1 MNISELPIDAR
12 ALLYFHIRS
21 TEHYLTGKINED
33 QSIPYVKFRER
44 TLTQLAIGGADVM
57 QMQVINRFGGM
68 CRLFD
73 ASCCLTAIHKELLC
87 GIYYGNSWMNWN
99 LICIS
104 IAIRHTITNGT
115 WLIRLSKISYL
126 DNNNSSPNGTNNSK
140 GSI

>member
-44 TLTQLAIGGADVM
+44 TLSQLAIGGADAM

-73 ASCCLTAIHKELLC
+73 ASYCLTAIQKS
-87 GIYYGNSWMNWN
+87 IKGNSQRAVVRNLLWQFMDELEFDMHINSDTAYNYKWN
-99 LICIS
+99 LVNQIIKDKLF
-104 IAIRHTITNGT
+104 G
-115 WLIRLSKISYL
+115 
-126 DNNNSSPNGTNNSK
+126 
-140 GSI
+140 

>member
-44 TLTQLAIGGADVM
+44 TLSQLAIGGADVM
-57 QMQVINRFGGM
+57 QLQVINRFGGM

-73 ASCCLTAIHKELLC
+73 ASYCLTAIQKS
-87 GIYYGNSWMNWN
+87 IKGNSQRAVVRNLLWQFMDELEFDMHINSDTAYNYKWN
-99 LICIS
+99 LVNQIIKDKLF
-104 IAIRHTITNGT
+104 G
-115 WLIRLSKISYL
+115 
-126 DNNNSSPNGTNNSK
+126 
-140 GSI
+140 

>member
-73 ASCCLTAIHKELLC
+73 ASYCLTAIQKS
-87 GIYYGNSWMNWN
+87 IKGNSQRAVVRNLLWQFMDELEFDMHINSDTAYNYKWN
-99 LICIS
+99 LVNQI
-104 IAIRHTITNGT
+104 NKDKLFG
-115 WLIRLSKISYL
+115 
-126 DNNNSSPNGTNNSK
+126 
-140 GSI
+140 

>member
-12 ALLYFHIRS
+12 ALLYFHIRC

-73 ASCCLTAIHKELLC
+73 ASYCLTAIQKS
-87 GIYYGNSWMNWN
+87 IKGNSQRAVVRNLLWQFMDELEFDMHINSDTAYNYKWN
-99 LICIS
+99 LVNQIIKDKLF
-104 IAIRHTITNGT
+104 G
-115 WLIRLSKISYL
+115 
-126 DNNNSSPNGTNNSK
+126 
-140 GSI
+140 

>member
-12 ALLYFHIRS
+12 ALLYFNIRS

-73 ASCCLTAIHKELLC
+73 ASYCLTAIQKS
-87 GIYYGNSWMNWN
+87 IKGNSQRAVVRNLLWQFMDELEFDMHINSDTAYNYKWN
-99 LICIS
+99 LVNQIIKDKLF
-104 IAIRHTITNGT
+104 G
-115 WLIRLSKISYL
+115 
-126 DNNNSSPNGTNNSK
+126 
-140 GSI
+140 

>member
-73 ASCCLTAIHKELLC
+73 ASYCLTAIQKS
-87 GIYYGNSWMNWN
+87 IKGNSQRAVVRNLLWQFMDELEFDMHINSNTAYNYKWN
-99 LICIS
+99 LVNQIIKDKLF
-104 IAIRHTITNGT
+104 G
-115 WLIRLSKISYL
+115 
-126 DNNNSSPNGTNNSK
+126 
-140 GSI
+140 

>member
-33 QSIPYVKFRER
+33 QSMPYVKFRER

-73 ASCCLTAIHKELLC
+73 ASYCLTAIQKS
-87 GIYYGNSWMNWN
+87 IKGNSQRAVVRNLLWQFMDELEFDMHINSDTAYNYKWN
-99 LICIS
+99 LVNQIIKDKLF
-104 IAIRHTITNGT
+104 G
-115 WLIRLSKISYL
+115 
-126 DNNNSSPNGTNNSK
+126 
-140 GSI
+140 

>member
-44 TLTQLAIGGADVM
+44 TLSQLAIGGADVM

-73 ASCCLTAIHKELLC
+73 ASYCLTAIQKS
-87 GIYYGNSWMNWN
+87 IKGNSQR
-99 LICIS
+99 
-104 IAIRHTITNGT
+104 AVV
-115 WLIRLSKISYL
+115 RLSLIH
-126 DNNNSSPNGTNNSK
+126 
-140 GSI
+140 I

>member
-73 ASCCLTAIHKELLC
+73 ASYCLTAIQKS
-87 GIYYGNSWMNWN
+87 IKGNSQRAVVRNLLWQFMDELEFDMHINSDMAYNYKWN
-99 LICIS
+99 LVNQIIKDKLF
-104 IAIRHTITNGT
+104 G
-115 WLIRLSKISYL
+115 
-126 DNNNSSPNGTNNSK
+126 
-140 GSI
+140 

>member
-44 TLTQLAIGGADVM
+44 TLSQLAIGGADVM

-73 ASCCLTAIHKELLC
+73 ASYCLTAIQKS
-87 GIYYGNSWMNWN
+87 IKGNSQRAVVRNLLWQFIDELEFEMHINSDTAYNYKWN
-99 LICIS
+99 LVNQIIKDKLF
-104 IAIRHTITNGT
+104 G
-115 WLIRLSKISYL
+115 
-126 DNNNSSPNGTNNSK
+126 
-140 GSI
+140 

>member
-1 MNISELPIDAR
+1 MNITELPIDAR

-73 ASCCLTAIHKELLC
+73 ASYCLTAIQKS
-87 GIYYGNSWMNWN
+87 IKGNSQRAVVRNLLWQFMDELEFDMHINSDTAYNYKWN
-99 LICIS
+99 LVNQIIKDKLF
-104 IAIRHTITNGT
+104 G
-115 WLIRLSKISYL
+115 
-126 DNNNSSPNGTNNSK
+126 
-140 GSI
+140 

>member
-1 MNISELPIDAR
+1 MNISELPIDAC

-44 TLTQLAIGGADVM
+44 TLSQLAIGGADVM

-73 ASCCLTAIHKELLC
+73 ASYCLTAIQKS
-87 GIYYGNSWMNWN
+87 IKGNSQRAVVRNLLWQFMDELEFDMHINSDTAYNYKWN
-99 LICIS
+99 LVNQIFKDKLF
-104 IAIRHTITNGT
+104 G
-115 WLIRLSKISYL
+115 
-126 DNNNSSPNGTNNSK
+126 
-140 GSI
+140 

>member
-12 ALLYFHIRS
+12 ALLYFHICS

-73 ASCCLTAIHKELLC
+73 ASYCLTAIQKS
-87 GIYYGNSWMNWN
+87 IKGNSQRAVVRNLLWQFMDELEFDMHINSDTAYNYKWN
-99 LICIS
+99 LVNQIIKDKLF
-104 IAIRHTITNGT
+104 G
-115 WLIRLSKISYL
+115 
-126 DNNNSSPNGTNNSK
+126 
-140 GSI
+140 

>member
-21 TEHYLTGKINED
+21 TEHYLTGKINEG

-44 TLTQLAIGGADVM
+44 TLSQLAIGGADVM

-73 ASCCLTAIHKELLC
+73 ASYCLTAIQKS
-87 GIYYGNSWMNWN
+87 IKGNSQRAVVRNLLWQFMDELEFDMHINSDTAYNYKWN
-99 LICIS
+99 LVNQIIKDKLF
-104 IAIRHTITNGT
+104 G
-115 WLIRLSKISYL
+115 
-126 DNNNSSPNGTNNSK
+126 
-140 GSI
+140 

>member
-1 MNISELPIDAR
+1 MNISELPIDAL

-73 ASCCLTAIHKELLC
+73 ASYCLTAIQKS
-87 GIYYGNSWMNWN
+87 IKGNSQRAVVRNLLWQFMDELEFDMHINSDTAYNYKWN
-99 LICIS
+99 LVNQIIKDKLF
-104 IAIRHTITNGT
+104 G
-115 WLIRLSKISYL
+115 
-126 DNNNSSPNGTNNSK
+126 
-140 GSI
+140 

>member
-73 ASCCLTAIHKELLC
+73 ASYCLTAIQKS
-87 GIYYGNSWMNWN
+87 IKGNSQRAVVRNLLWQFMDELEFDMHINSDTAYNYKWN
-99 LICIS
+99 LVNQIIKDKLF
-104 IAIRHTITNGT
+104 G
-115 WLIRLSKISYL
+115 
-126 DNNNSSPNGTNNSK
+126 
-140 GSI
+140 

>member
-73 ASCCLTAIHKELLC
+73 ASCCLTAIQKS
-87 GIYYGNSWMNWN
+87 IKGNSQRAVVRNLLWQFMDELEFDMHINSDTAYNYKWN
-99 LICIS
+99 LVNQIIKDKLF
-104 IAIRHTITNGT
+104 G
-115 WLIRLSKISYL
+115 
-126 DNNNSSPNGTNNSK
+126 
-140 GSI
+140 

>member
-44 TLTQLAIGGADVM
+44 TLSQLAIGGADVM

-68 CRLFD
+68 CCLFD
-73 ASCCLTAIHKELLC
+73 ASYCLTAIQKS
-87 GIYYGNSWMNWN
+87 IKGNSQRAVVRNLLWQFMDELEFDMHINSDTAYNYKWN
-99 LICIS
+99 LVNQIIKDKLF
-104 IAIRHTITNGT
+104 G
-115 WLIRLSKISYL
+115 
-126 DNNNSSPNGTNNSK
+126 
-140 GSI
+140 

>member
-33 QSIPYVKFRER
+33 QRIPYVKFRER

-73 ASCCLTAIHKELLC
+73 ASYCLTAIQKS
-87 GIYYGNSWMNWN
+87 IKGNSQRAVVRNLLWQFMDELEFDMHINSDTAYNYKWN
-99 LICIS
+99 LVNQIIKDKLF
-104 IAIRHTITNGT
+104 G
-115 WLIRLSKISYL
+115 
-126 DNNNSSPNGTNNSK
+126 
-140 GSI
+140 

>member
-21 TEHYLTGKINED
+21 TEHYLKGKINED

-73 ASCCLTAIHKELLC
+73 ASYCLTAIQKS
-87 GIYYGNSWMNWN
+87 IKGNSQRAVVRNLLWQFMDELEFDMHINSDTAYNYKWN
-99 LICIS
+99 LVNQIIKDKLF
-104 IAIRHTITNGT
+104 G
-115 WLIRLSKISYL
+115 
-126 DNNNSSPNGTNNSK
+126 
-140 GSI
+140 

>member
-44 TLTQLAIGGADVM
+44 TLSQLAIGGADVM

-73 ASCCLTAIHKELLC
+73 ASYCLTAIQKS
-87 GIYYGNSWMNWN
+87 IKGNSQRAVVRNLLWQFMDELEFDIHINSDTAYNYKWN
-99 LICIS
+99 LVNQIIKDKLF
-104 IAIRHTITNGT
+104 G
-115 WLIRLSKISYL
+115 
-126 DNNNSSPNGTNNSK
+126 
-140 GSI
+140 

>member
-68 CRLFD
+68 YRLFD
-73 ASCCLTAIHKELLC
+73 ASYCLTAIQKS
-87 GIYYGNSWMNWN
+87 IKGNSQRAVVRNLLWQFMDELEFDMHINSDTAYNYKWN
-99 LICIS
+99 LVNQIIKDKLF
-104 IAIRHTITNGT
+104 G
-115 WLIRLSKISYL
+115 
-126 DNNNSSPNGTNNSK
+126 
-140 GSI
+140 

>member
-44 TLTQLAIGGADVM
+44 TLSQLAIGGADVM

-73 ASCCLTAIHKELLC
+73 ASYCLTAIQKS
-87 GIYYGNSWMNWN
+87 IKGNSQRAVVRNLLWQFMDELEFDMHINSDTAYNYKWN
-99 LICIS
+99 LVNQIIKDKLF
-104 IAIRHTITNGT
+104 G
-115 WLIRLSKISYL
+115 
-126 DNNNSSPNGTNNSK
+126 
-140 GSI
+140 